1 MTSSTKHADL
11 PRIKLGAVDKGD
23 EKAIK
28 NMNEWV
34 EYWVHTLLELEEDG
48 GCFRWR
54 AYKGKRSHAE
64 RIQRTVD
71 VRIKAHN
78 APLCTEI
85 NMYKPG
91 RYSCDIY
98 LRGDTEPGL

>member
-1 MTSSTKHADL
+1 MASSTKHADL

-48 GCFRWR
+48 VLFQMAC
-54 AYKGKRSHAE
+54 
-64 RIQRTVD
+64 IQGQTVSCRTYPTD
-71 VRIKAHN
+71 
-78 APLCTEI
+78 
-85 NMYKPG
+85 
-91 RYSCDIY
+91 S
-98 LRGDTEPGL
+98 